1 MNLLLLTLVVS
12 MQSTDLRMQADAL
25 FNDQQWAEL
34 ITVLDELIEDQPS
47 AELYYDKGIAL
58 YEQAAFELARNAF
71 DEAMNLAADNELRAF
86 SAYNYGNALFQETMQ
101 GLEGTTEVSSESIQ
115 AIEDAKSHIQ
125 QSINH
130 YRDAIQQD
138 SSDIDARTNGEIAWH
153 LLKQLQQMQEQME
166 QQREQEEDANN
177 QEQQQ
182 EQDSSGQE
190 QEQQDGRD
198 NEEQDDQES
207 EQDEQ
212 QNQSNEDGRQQDSKS
227 EESNQQSNNQNESN
241 DEEGDSDEQ
250 KSVQQNTNEGDAEQ
264 NEQDESQQHKGDRQE
279 QDQPLQDGKLETA
292 DKQEEMQQGEERE
305 GQIKREGNRLSKDE
319 TNRLLQLIRDKEK
332 ERRQAIAARKAKN
345 RKPVTKDW

>member
-1 MNLLLLTLVVS
+1 MNLLLLTLLVS

-34 ITVLDELIEDQPS
+34 IPVLDELIEDEPS
-47 AELYYDKGIAL
+47 AELYYDKGVAL
-58 YEQAAFELARNAF
+58 YEQASFELARNAF

-101 GLEGTTEVSSESIQ
+101 ALEGTSEVSSKSIQ

-125 QSINH
+125 QSLNH

-153 LLKQLQQMQEQME
+153 LLKQLEQMQEQME
-166 QQREQEEDANN
+166 KQQEEQQQEDANN
-177 QEQQQ
+177 QEQEE

-190 QEQQDGRD
+190 QEQQDDRD
-198 NEEQDDQES
+198 NE

-212 QNQSNEDGRQQDSKS
+212 QNQSNEDGQQQDSKS
-227 EESNQQSNNQNESN
+227 EESNQQSNDQNESS
-241 DEEGDSDEQ
+241 DEEGDPDEQ
-250 KSVQQNTNEGDAEQ
+250 KSEQQNANEGDAEQ
-264 NEQDESQQHKGDRQE
+264 NEQDQSQQHKGDQQE
-279 QDQPLQDGKLETA
+279 QDQQLQDGKLETT
-292 DKQEEMQQGEERE
+292 DKQEEMQEGEERE
-305 GQIKREGNRLSKDE
+305 GQVKREGNRLSKDE

>member
-1 MNLLLLTLVVS
+1 MNLLLLTLLVS

-25 FNDQQWAEL
+25 FNDQQWTEL
-34 ITVLDELIEDQPS
+34 IPVLDELIEDQPS
-47 AELYYDKGIAL
+47 AELYYDKGVAL
-58 YEQAAFELARNAF
+58 YEQASFELARSAF
-71 DEAMNLAADNELRAF
+71 DEAMNRATDNELRAY

-101 GLEGTTEVSSESIQ
+101 GLEGTSEVSGESIQ

-125 QSINH
+125 QSLNH

-153 LLKQLQQMQEQME
+153 LLKQLEHMQEQME
-166 QQREQEEDANN
+166 QQQQEDANN
-177 QEQQQ
+177 QEQDQE

-207 EQDEQ
+207 EQGEQ
-212 QNQSNEDGRQQDSKS
+212 QNQSNEDGQQQDSDS
-227 EESNQQSNNQNESN
+227 EESDQQPNDQNESS
-241 DEEGDSDEQ
+241 DEEAESDEQ
-250 KSVQQNTNEGDAEQ
+250 QEQ
-264 NEQDESQQHKGDRQE
+264 SQQHEGDQQE
-279 QDQPLQDGKLETA
+279 QDQQLQDGELEIA
-292 DKQEEMQQGEERE
+292 EQQEELQEGEERE
-305 GQIKREGNRLSKDE
+305 GQVKREGNRLSKDE

>member
-1 MNLLLLTLVVS
+1 MNLLLLTLLVS

-25 FNDQQWAEL
+25 FNDQQWTEL
-34 ITVLDELIEDQPS
+34 IPVLDELIEDQPS
-47 AELYYDKGIAL
+47 AELYYDKGVAL
-58 YEQAAFELARNAF
+58 YEQASFELARSAF
-71 DEAMNLAADNELRAF
+71 DEAMNRATDNELRAY

-101 GLEGTTEVSSESIQ
+101 DLEGTSEVSGESIQ

-125 QSINH
+125 QSLNH

-138 SSDIDARTNGEIAWH
+138 SSDIEARTNGEIAWH
-153 LLKQLQQMQEQME
+153 LLKQLEHMQEQME
-166 QQREQEEDANN
+166 QQQQEDANN
-177 QEQQQ
+177 QEQDQE

-207 EQDEQ
+207 EQGEQ
-212 QNQSNEDGRQQDSKS
+212 QNQSNEDGQQQDSDS
-227 EESNQQSNNQNESN
+227 EESDQQPNDQNESS
-241 DEEGDSDEQ
+241 DEEAESDEQ
-250 KSVQQNTNEGDAEQ
+250 QEQ
-264 NEQDESQQHKGDRQE
+264 SQQHEGDQQE
-279 QDQPLQDGKLETA
+279 QDQQLQDGELETA
-292 DKQEEMQQGEERE
+292 EQQEELQEGEERE
-305 GQIKREGNRLSKDE
+305 GQVKREGNRLSKDE

>member
-1 MNLLLLTLVVS
+1 MNLLLLTLLVS

-25 FNDQQWAEL
+25 FNDQQWTEL
-34 ITVLDELIEDQPS
+34 IPVLDELIEDQPS
-47 AELYYDKGIAL
+47 AELYYDKGVAL
-58 YEQAAFELARNAF
+58 YEQASFELARSAF
-71 DEAMNLAADNELRAF
+71 DEAMNRATDNELRAY

-101 GLEGTTEVSSESIQ
+101 GLEGTSEVSGESIQ

-125 QSINH
+125 QSLNH

-153 LLKQLQQMQEQME
+153 LLKQLEHMQEQME
-166 QQREQEEDANN
+166 QQQKEQQQQQEDANN
-177 QEQQQ
+177 QEQDQE

-207 EQDEQ
+207 EQGEQ
-212 QNQSNEDGRQQDSKS
+212 QNQSNEDGQQQDSDS
-227 EESNQQSNNQNESN
+227 EESDQQPNDQNESS
-241 DEEGDSDEQ
+241 DEEAESDEQ
-250 KSVQQNTNEGDAEQ
+250 QEQ
-264 NEQDESQQHKGDRQE
+264 SQQHEGDQQE
-279 QDQPLQDGKLETA
+279 QDQQLQDGELEIA
-292 DKQEEMQQGEERE
+292 EQQEELQEGEERE
-305 GQIKREGNRLSKDE
+305 GQVKREGNRLSKDE